1 MPTGTR
7 RPVARLPAASE
18 KERADAR
25 ATGQDWFEGREV
37 TAAEVRKAMNVE
49 AALRRRREH
58 DDEDDGR
65 ERDERFH

>member
-1 MPTGTR
+1 MSEAMKSALAA
-7 RPVARLPAASE
+7 VARL
-18 KERADAR
+18 KRGD
-25 ATGQDWFEGREV
+25 REV

-65 ERDERFH
+65 ERDERPH

>member
-1 MPTGTR
+1 MPLSK
-7 RPVARLPAASE
+7 AMQSALASLKRL
-18 KERADAR
+18 KRGD
-25 ATGQDWFEGREV
+25 REV

-65 ERDERFH
+65 ERDERCH